1 VLFLVDVVFHHFGS
15 LLELALLVV
24 VLVLQGQEVLVKRN
38 SVAEK
43 SFVARSLVLLIDFT
57 RLEKFDL
64 QFHGRDL
71 LLQVVNE
78 D

>member
-57 RLEKFDL
+57 RLEKFYL